1 MKASLIAMLRAS
13 RPEPPRPR
21 TRRRLPVLMASALL
35 GATVLSMPF
44 IPFQAMAQEQPQT
57 TEQGSTQK
65 SGTQAP
71 STPRMPDIGET
82 GVTQAQDQAETVILP
97 GTRANPFDIPEFELP
112 TGSAYAAYQRG
123 FYLTAFA
130 LATSQAGQG
139 DRSAQTLLGELYLK
153 GQGIPRD
160 AEQAA
165 DWFELAAE
173 ENDPEAQ
180 FSLGMLYATGNGVK
194 KDLSHA
200 LELFE
205 KAADNGQKNAQFN
218 LGMLYLQGQIVGQ
231 DITRAMDLFTKSA
244 TQGLAD
250 AQYALANLYRSDLF
264 PTPNYEQARYWMYQ
278 AARSGYADAQL
289 EYGLMLFKG
298 EGIEQDYEA
307 ATAWIEQA
315 ANQGHILAQNR
326 LARILAR
333 GYGAPPEPVKAAQYY
348 LLSKQGGKKD
358 DWLEDFFT
366 RLPASEQEQALRAVS
381 HLTVW

>member
-1 MKASLIAMLRAS
+1 MPCFAH
-13 RPEPPRPR
+13 PEQSPPRPR
-21 TRRRLPVLMASALL
+21 TRRRLPALTASALL

-44 IPFQAMAQEQPQT
+44 IPSQAMAQEQPRT
-57 TEQGSTQK
+57 AEQGGAQQ
-65 SGTQAP
+65 SGAQAP

-205 KAADNGQKNAQFN
+205 KAANNGQKNAQFN

-244 TQGLAD
+244 TQGLAEC
-250 AQYALANLYRSDLF
+250 AICAGQ
-264 PTPNYEQARYWMYQ
+264 P
-278 AARSGYADAQL
+278 
-289 EYGLMLFKG
+289 
-298 EGIEQDYEA
+298 
-307 ATAWIEQA
+307 
-315 ANQGHILAQNR
+315 
-326 LARILAR
+326 
-333 GYGAPPEPVKAAQYY
+333 
-348 LLSKQGGKKD
+348 LSLGS
-358 DWLEDFFT
+358 
-366 RLPASEQEQALRAVS
+366 LPHSQLRAGAILDVS
-381 HLTVW
+381 GGPLRICRRATRIWPDAVQGRRDRAGL